1 MKKFRKYRM
10 EMVMA
15 CLLLVSFYLL
25 SRQAAVVSVQMNFP
39 KLILIDPGHGE
50 DDPGMIGAD
59 GLEEKGINLA
69 ISLLLKSELETRGYS
84 VTMTR
89 ETDKGLYDA
98 SANNKKAQD
107 MQRRIAMIGEKSP
120 VLSVSI
126 HQNSYQQDAS
136 VHGPQ
141 VFYYESSVEGKKLA
155 EAVQSS
161 LNEKLEIDR
170 PREIKGNTSYYLLKR
185 SPGTL
190 VIVECG
196 FLTNP
201 EEARKL
207 QTEVYQQRVAAA
219 VADGIDTYLHG
230 WITGKVTAKKCKYC
244 ENQEV
249 CLLYES
255 SFVILNPYEQRK
267 TILQALAGIK
277 CNIFCTRFNDEVDN
291 VWYHIL

>member
-84 VTMTR
+84 VVMTR

-107 MQRRIAMIGEKSP
+107 MQRRIAMIREHMP

-126 HQNSYQQDAS
+126 HQNSYHDAG

-161 LNEKLEIDR
+161 LNDLLEVDR
-170 PREIKGNTSYYLLKR
+170 PREVKGNTSYYLLKR
-185 SPGTL
+185 SSGIL

-201 EEARKL
+201 EEAQKL
-207 QTEVYQQRVAAA
+207 QTKEYQEKVAAA
-219 VADGIDTYLHG
+219 VSEGIRTYLN
-230 WITGKVTAKKCKYC
+230 A
-244 ENQEV
+244 Q
-249 CLLYES
+249 
-255 SFVILNPYEQRK
+255 
-267 TILQALAGIK
+267 
-277 CNIFCTRFNDEVDN
+277 
-291 VWYHIL
+291 

>member
-1 MKKFRKYRM
+1 M

-84 VTMTR
+84 VVMTR

-126 HQNSYQQDAS
+126 HQNSYPDPAIK
-136 VHGPQ
+136 GAQ
-141 VFYYESSVEGKKLA
+141 VFYYTSSVEGKQFAKRLQ
-155 EAVQSS
+155 ERLV
-161 LNEKLEIDR
+161 
-170 PREIKGNTSYYLLKR
+170 KGLDPQNHRQAKANDSYYLLKKTAC
-185 SPGTL
+185 PI

-196 FLTNP
+196 FLSNP
-201 EEARKL
+201 QEEAL
-207 QTEVYQQRVAAA
+207 LTDSVYQERVA
-219 VADGIDTYLHG
+219 
-230 WITGKVTAKKCKYC
+230 W
-244 ENQEV
+244 
-249 CLLYES
+249 
-255 SFVILNPYEQRK
+255 
-267 TILQALAGIK
+267 
-277 CNIFCTRFNDEVDN
+277 NIFMGIMQELKTKKA
-291 VWYHIL
+291 

>member
-1 MKKFRKYRM
+1 MKKYRI
-10 EMVMA
+10 ELTMA
-15 CLLLVSFYLL
+15 CLLLVCFYLL
-25 SRQAAVVSVQMNFP
+25 SRQAAVISVNQTERGTQKAASP
-39 KLILIDPGHGE
+39 LILVDAGHGGS
-50 DDPGMIGAD
+50 DPGMIGVG
-59 GLEEKGINLA
+59 GLEEKGINLS
-69 ISLLLKSELETRGYS
+69 ISLLLRDTLEKSGYS
-84 VTMTR
+84 VIMTR
-89 ETDKGLYDA
+89 EEDKGLYDS
-98 SANNKKAQD
+98 SAANKKAQD

-207 QTEVYQQRVAAA
+207 QTELYQQRVAAA
-219 VADGIDTYLHG
+219 VADGIDTYLH
-230 WITGKVTAKKCKYC
+230 
-244 ENQEV
+244 
-249 CLLYES
+249 
-255 SFVILNPYEQRK
+255 
-267 TILQALAGIK
+267 
-277 CNIFCTRFNDEVDN
+277 VDN
-291 VWYHIL
+291 RKSYS

>member
-84 VTMTR
+84 VVMTR

-141 VFYYESSVEGKKLA
+141 VFYYESSEEGKKLA

-161 LNEKLEIDR
+161 LNEKLGNRPTKRNQGKYQLLSAQKKSRNACDR
-170 PREIKGNTSYYLLKR
+170 RMWFPDQSRRGQKIADR
-185 SPGTL
+185 
-190 VIVECG
+190 IVS
-196 FLTNP
+196 
-201 EEARKL
+201 
-207 QTEVYQQRVAAA
+207 
-219 VADGIDTYLHG
+219 
-230 WITGKVTAKKCKYC
+230 AK
-244 ENQEV
+244 
-249 CLLYES
+249 S
-255 SFVILNPYEQRK
+255 SGCSGRWN
-267 TILQALAGIK
+267 
-277 CNIFCTRFNDEVDN
+277 
-291 VWYHIL
+291 